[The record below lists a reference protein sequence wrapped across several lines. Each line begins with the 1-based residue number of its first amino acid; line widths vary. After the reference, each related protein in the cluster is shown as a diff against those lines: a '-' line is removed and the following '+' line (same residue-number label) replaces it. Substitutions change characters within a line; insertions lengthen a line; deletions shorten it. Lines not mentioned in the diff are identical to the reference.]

1 MISGMLSKM
10 IALKVLKFEGGNVT
24 VKERTVVFIPA
35 EILIFLHDEMAKG
48 HGAGAADK
56 LMFRAG
62 KHQTVTGSTK
72 YFMEKKELRRIF
84 TRVPETGDPSL
95 EMGREILKFAGWGD
109 TRIKSIGRKGD
120 EIILMTENS
129 PIAKEYL
136 KKNGKSK
143 KPVCHYLA
151 GILEGVIESVYDGE
165 FKTVEKAC
173 SATGKT
179 DCCIFEFKKVTPR
192 T

>member
-10 IALKVLKFEGGNVT
+10 IALKVLKFNEGNVT
-24 VKERTVVFIPA
+24 VKDRTVVFIPA
-35 EILIFLHDEMAKG
+35 EILIFLHEEIAREC
-48 HGAGAADK
+48 GAPAADK
-56 LMFRAG
+56 LMFNAG

-72 YFMEKKELRRIF
+72 YFMEKKELRRVF

-109 TRIKSIGRKGD
+109 TKIRSIGKN
-120 EIILMTENS
+120 EIILMTKNS

-151 GILEGVIESVYDGE
+151 GILEGVVESVYKGK
-165 FKTVEKAC
+165 FKAVEKTC
-173 SATGKT
+173 SATGMS
-179 DCCIFEFKKVTPR
+179 DVCIFEFRKSTPR
-192 T
+192 K